1 MIFSCNSYFSQLS
14 FLFVTKE
21 YVAAEKIE
29 NVLNQ
34 SLFIGQN
41 FVYGDSFQ
49 SALVAIIVPDEEV
62 IQKWASDNGDSSL
75 NGLDMKAL
83 CKQQSLNMKIM
94 GEIKRLA
101 KANGLHGF
109 ETPKA
114 IYLESEPFTAENEL
128 TTPTFKLKR
137 QQLREHYQRQ
147 IDEMYAKMPPPSSK
161 L

>member
-1 MIFSCNSYFSQLS
+1 MSIK
-14 FLFVTKE
+14 FVTE
-21 YVAAEKIE
+21 YVAAEKVE

-49 SALVAIIVPDEEV
+49 NSLVAIIVPDEEV
-62 IQKWASDNGDSSL
+62 TLKWASDSGDASL
-75 NGLDMKAL
+75 VGLDMKAL
-83 CKQQSLNMKIM
+83 CKSKALNDKILT
-94 GEIKRLA
+94 EVKNFS
-101 KANGLHGF
+101 KKNGLHGF

-114 IYLESEPFTAENEL
+114 IYLDPEQFTADNGL

-137 QQLREHYQRQ
+137 PQLRAHYQKQ
-147 IDEMYAKMPPPSSK
+147 IDDLYANMAPTPSR

>member
-1 MIFSCNSYFSQLS
+1 M
-14 FLFVTKE
+14 
-21 YVAAEKIE
+21 AAEKVE

-49 SALVAIIVPDEEV
+49 NSLVAIVVPDEEV
-62 IQKWASDNGDSSL
+62 TLKWAADSGDASL
-75 NGLDMKAL
+75 VGLDMKAL
-83 CKQQSLNMKIM
+83 CQSKILNKKIM
-94 GEIKRLA
+94 NEVKSYA
-101 KANGLHGF
+101 KKNGLHGF

-114 IYLESEPFTAENEL
+114 IYLEPEQFTAENGL

-137 QQLREHYQRQ
+137 QQLRTHYQKQ
-147 IDEMYAKMPPPSSK
+147 IDEMYGRMAPPPSR